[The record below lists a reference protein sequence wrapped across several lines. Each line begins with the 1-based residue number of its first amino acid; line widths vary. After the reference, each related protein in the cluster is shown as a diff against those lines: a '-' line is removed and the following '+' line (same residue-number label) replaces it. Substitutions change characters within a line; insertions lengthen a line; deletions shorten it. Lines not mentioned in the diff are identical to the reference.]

1 MAKSYIDIMKQIE
14 ALKGEAEKL
23 REEEIDGVKERIKEA
38 IAFYELSAAD
48 LGLGGS
54 AGRRKGAVAKTKA
67 NGSAA
72 ATKTERKTR
81 KPRKL
86 SQAAKFRDE
95 ASGGTW
101 VGRGKRPQ
109 WLRDALAGGK
119 SLDDYRV
126 R

>member
-1 MAKSYIDIMKQIE
+1 MAKSYIDIMKQIDV
-14 ALKGEAEKL
+14 LKGEAEKL
-23 REEEIDGVKERIKEA
+23 RSEEIEGVKARIREA
-38 IAFYELSAAD
+38 IGFYDLTAAD
-48 LGLGGS
+48 LGLSVRGGPKKGLATGTS
-54 AGRRKGAVAKTKA
+54 AKQAV
-67 NGSAA
+67 
-72 ATKTERKTR
+72 RKTR
-81 KPRKL
+81 KTHKL

-95 ASGGTW
+95 VSGGTW